1 MTLDPGSA
9 NVPSVSEGRPT
20 LDVSLWGGQA
30 RGAVPNAPTLMMK
43 AARPLVP
50 ARIGTAR
57 DLFLGAYARFAAECR
72 AFDEP
77 GLAVV
82 AVDEATGAPAGIVK
96 LCARVQ
102 RPVSAI
108 IGRHDHC
115 DLYLHTRDSLS
126 LRQLAVIVDPVKS
139 WERGATAIKYRV
151 LDLRTSAPMV
161 DEEGRPLRGIA
172 AEGPAILRCG
182 GFVLFMLVLGDPSDW
197 PADAADAWAMLP
209 ERIYL
214 DELANCAAGSLPKMR
229 RARVDVRE
237 TFITR
242 TNGPRDTAMRLASG
256 DGVGTLEIFTP
267 HRHLSI
273 VIGADALKDGVLLG
287 RYGRCDLTEA
297 AGEDNSLSRV
307 HALLIQFEERL
318 LLVDTAS
325 SNGTFEAGER
335 VRVVELGAETE
346 LRLGKKTFLRWR

>member
-1 MTLDPGSA
+1 MTA
-9 NVPSVSEGRPT
+9 GRPT

-30 RGAVPNAPTLMMK
+30 RGVVPNAPTLVMK
-43 AARPLVP
+43 AARPILPLLP

-57 DLFLGAYARFAAECR
+57 DLFLGAYAKFAPQCR

-77 GLAVV
+77 GLAVI
-82 AVDEATGAPAGIVK
+82 AIDEATGKPAGILK

-102 RPVSAI
+102 RPVTAI
-108 IGRHDHC
+108 IGRHDKC
-115 DLYLHTRDSLS
+115 DLYLQGRESLS

-139 WERGATAIKYRV
+139 WERGASSIKYRV
-151 LDLRTSAPMV
+151 LDLRTSQPMV

-172 AEGPAILRCG
+172 AEGPAILRCA

-197 PADAADAWAMLP
+197 PADAADAWSMLP

-214 DELANCAAGSLPKMR
+214 DELDNCAAGSLPKMR
-229 RARVDVRE
+229 RPRFDARE

-242 TNGPRDTAMRLASG
+242 TNGPRDTAMRLSQG
-256 DGVGTLEIFTP
+256 DDEGVGKLEIYTP
-267 HRHLSI
+267 HRQLSI
-273 VIGADALKDGVLLG
+273 VVGADALKDGVLLG

-297 AGEDNSLSRV
+297 AGEDTSLSRV

-335 VRVVELGAETE
+335 VRLVVLGTDTE